1 MRVVLVPD
9 AFKDCLSGTRVAQ
22 AMMEAVAEHY
32 PDATITQMAASD
44 GGEGF
49 LDTVARYKPT
59 GVMTSC
65 KTFDPLGRPLSASYL
80 FDAED
85 KSAYFE
91 LARASGL
98 EMLTQSERGPLR
110 TSTYGTGI
118 QIMDAIQKGAK
129 KIFVGLGGS
138 ATNDGGAGIAAALG
152 YRFLNTAGVHF
163 VPTGGKLLQIE
174 DIESPQKGSAV
185 SLYAINDVL
194 NPLYGPT
201 GAAYTYARQKGA
213 GPKEIEQLDLGLRH
227 LAQKVQKVL
236 GINAAALPG
245 SGAAGG
251 TGFGLKAFFGADFIP
266 GVGFVLGL
274 SGLKEQ
280 LEAGAI
286 DLIITGEG
294 TIDAQTPYGKLVSG
308 VAREASARGVA
319 VLAVCGKLDL
329 PEEKWRSLG
338 LRAVAQLY
346 EPDKPPGYSFT
357 HAYRLVK
364 ERTAALLEQFDPA
377 NPG

>member
-1 MRVVLVPD
+1 MKVVLIPD
-9 AFKDCLSGTRVAQ
+9 AFKDSLSSTQVAL
-22 AMMEAVAEHY
+22 AMKEAVADRY
-32 PDATITQMAASD
+32 PNATITQMAASD

-49 LDTVARYKPT
+49 LDTVARYKPS
-59 GVMTSC
+59 VDMISC
-65 KTFDPLGRPLSASYL
+65 KTVDPLGRPLSAAYL

-85 KSAYFE
+85 RSAYFE

-98 EMLTQSERGPLR
+98 EMLPQSERDPLL
-110 TSTYGTGI
+110 TSTYGTGL
-118 QIMDAIQKGAK
+118 QIREAIQKGAK

-138 ATNDGGAGIAAALG
+138 ATNDGGAGLAAALG
-152 YRFLNTAGVHF
+152 YRFLDSKGGHF
-163 VPTGGKLLQIE
+163 VPTGGRLLQIE
-174 DIESPQKGSAV
+174 DIDLPIKGPAV
-185 SLYAINDVL
+185 SFYAINDVL
-194 NPLYGPT
+194 NPLYGLT
-201 GAAYTYARQKGA
+201 GAAFTYARQKGA
-213 GPKEIEQLDLGLRH
+213 GPEQIEQLDRGLRH
-227 LAQKVQKVL
+227 LAQKVHEAL

-266 GVGFVLGL
+266 GVSFVLGL
-274 SGLKEQ
+274 SGLREQ
-280 LEAGAI
+280 LEAGAV

-338 LRAVAQLY
+338 LQGVAQLY
-346 EPDKPPGYSFT
+346 RPDKPPGYSFT

-364 ERTAALLEQFDPA
+364 ERTALLLGQFDPA
-377 NPG
+377 TPG